1 MKEMTNLTDEGTW
14 ETAPADLRGRTVV
27 VLGGSGGVGE
37 GVVASALAAG
47 ATVIATGRDRSR
59 LDALAGRLQADGLG
73 QRLQTRLLDAMSE
86 HLDQDVANL
95 AGEFGPFDGAIV
107 SVASWG
113 GQGRKA
119 ALDLTDKEWQDL
131 LDGNLTSVFRL
142 FRAFLPHVAAGGALM
157 QLNGLSA
164 DLPFPGSAGV
174 ALSAAATK
182 SLTVT
187 LAAELNGQGPRVHQL
202 VLGVVRTRARQ
213 RVGIDD
219 PRWIDA
225 TQIGAHVAHL
235 VAGSSPLTDAPLQY
249 FVDRATGPV
258 AGHTR

>member
-1 MKEMTNLTDEGTW
+1 
-14 ETAPADLRGRTVV
+14 
-27 VLGGSGGVGE
+27 
-37 GVVASALAAG
+37 
-47 ATVIATGRDRSR
+47 
-59 LDALAGRLQADGLG
+59 
-73 QRLQTRLLDAMSE
+73 MSE
-86 HLDQDVANL
+86 HLDLDVANL
-95 AGEFGPFDGAIV
+95 AGEFGPFDGVIV

-119 ALDLTDKEWQDL
+119 ALDLTDQEWQDL

-142 FRAFLPHVAAGGALM
+142 FRAFLPHVTFGGAMM

-213 RVGIDD
+213 R
-219 PRWIDA
+219 
-225 TQIGAHVAHL
+225 
-235 VAGSSPLTDAPLQY
+235 AGSTTLVGSTPPDRRPRRAPRRRQQPAVRRPAAVLRRPC
-249 FVDRATGPV
+249 DRPRRRPDTLIG
-258 AGHTR
+258 